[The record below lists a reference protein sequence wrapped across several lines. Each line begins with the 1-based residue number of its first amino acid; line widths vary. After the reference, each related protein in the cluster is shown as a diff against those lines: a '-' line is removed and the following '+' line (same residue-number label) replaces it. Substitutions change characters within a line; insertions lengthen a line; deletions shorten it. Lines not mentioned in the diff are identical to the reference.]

1 MNKTTFLPPY
11 KIINKLLSKKYQ
23 GKSPIV
29 ILGRIHQK
37 KKIYRICQVYP
48 TIDILH
54 DFNISTLL
62 RKRQYRGVL
71 KVIRGGKKKI
81 SFFYNPNEKHYPF
94 EELNL

>member
-1 MNKTTFLPPY
+1 MDFIGFRNYHSCF
-11 KIINKLLSKKYQ
+11 IIL
-23 GKSPIV
+23 
-29 ILGRIHQK
+29 IHQK